1 MSGIRIVSS
10 PSTAVKRNNELWKGE
25 IQEEGQDMDQIVDD
39 VDRRGKTTL
48 STPDQDSNLNLPVID
63 SLVYC
68 KNTLYQHLLDKKVK
82 NYSGIS
88 PMSTPNRDLNL
99 NLPVISSPVYCEID
113 ALDHAPRDTMRRSRL
128 YLPWSLL
135 AVTSTPMAN
144 GLYSVV
150 FLSAHRVRTFR
161 SRACISAAITRPV
174 VMWVMDPTLLGALK
188 RVNIL
193 QKTDS
198 CYSSILRSHPLAIV
212 SGEISTIKHSLV

>member
-1 MSGIRIVSS
+1 MMGRSRFESLS
-10 PSTAVKRNNELWKGE
+10 
-25 IQEEGQDMDQIVDD
+25 D
-39 VDRRGKTTL
+39 VL
-48 STPDQDSNLNLPVID
+48 
-63 SLVYC
+63 
-68 KNTLYQHLLDKKVK
+68 
-82 NYSGIS
+82 
-88 PMSTPNRDLNL
+88 
-99 NLPVISSPVYCEID
+99 E
-113 ALDHAPRDTMRRSRL
+113 APRDTMRRSRL

-135 AVTSTPMAN
+135 A
-144 GLYSVV
+144 V

-212 SGEISTIKHSLV
+212 SGEISTIKTLSGVNRC

>member
-1 MSGIRIVSS
+1 
-10 PSTAVKRNNELWKGE
+10 
-25 IQEEGQDMDQIVDD
+25 MDQIVDD

-63 SLVYC
+63 SL
-68 KNTLYQHLLDKKVK
+68 
-82 NYSGIS
+82 
-88 PMSTPNRDLNL
+88 
-99 NLPVISSPVYCEID
+99 
-113 ALDHAPRDTMRRSRL
+113 APRDTMRRSRL